1 MPATRLRAG
10 GADWRESENIFN
22 EIGGIGGFNSGV
34 APRERK
40 TPLLGVVGESITEDC
55 GEMCE
60 RVVDKDEDGDPNGCA
75 T

>member
-22 EIGGIGGFNSGV
+22 GIGGIGGFNSGV

-40 TPLLGVVGESITEDC
+40 SPLLGVVEELITEDC
-55 GEMCE
+55 GE
-60 RVVDKDEDGDPNGCA
+60 RVVDMDEDGDPAGCA
-75 T
+75 I